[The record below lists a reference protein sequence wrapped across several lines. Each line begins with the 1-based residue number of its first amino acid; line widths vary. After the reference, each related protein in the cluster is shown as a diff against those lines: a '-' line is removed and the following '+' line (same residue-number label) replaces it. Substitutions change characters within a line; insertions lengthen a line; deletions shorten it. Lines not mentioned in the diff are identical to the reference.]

1 MSAIVTAVY
10 SSETAVTNTIEDLVA
25 TGIPRDRIVTD
36 ASGRQVSVSGSDAA
50 EPELT
55 EILQRHQ
62 PTAIKTRSV
71 D

>member
-10 SSETAVTNTIEDLVA
+10 GSDTAVTNTIEDLVA

-36 ASGRQVSVSGSDAA
+36 ASGHQVSVTASDAA
-50 EPELT
+50 EPEIT

-62 PTAIKTRSV
+62 PTAIKTRSAT
-71 D
+71 